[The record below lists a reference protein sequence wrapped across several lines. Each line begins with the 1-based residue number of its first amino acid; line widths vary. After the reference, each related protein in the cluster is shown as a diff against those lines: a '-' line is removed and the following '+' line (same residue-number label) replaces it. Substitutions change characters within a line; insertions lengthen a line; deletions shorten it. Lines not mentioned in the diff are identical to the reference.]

1 MENVLMSLFYDKKKG
16 LFAVEPKEVIN
27 LQRLIQIYK
36 SDFVKLKTSEV
47 QNPELTQEQK
57 QELKKNL
64 PFITPYS
71 CSTYRSKENVYHLNS
86 NIICLDFDKLEPQ
99 NARLLKYQLS
109 ENESTIL
116 TAISPRANGVKAIIY
131 LPKKQEKNTHL
142 AELINRFD
150 LHQDKPTSQQ
160 IENHYYFQKHNLE
173 TILSKLGVTEVADI
187 SQLKTVQPFLIAYD
201 QDLYYNLNAKPL
213 DVELSDY
220 VHQEREPYIPT
231 INEVTEYIRK
241 ERESLE
247 KRFESKDFNEVIK
260 KRIAGFLRK
269 KVDFICL
276 DMLNASNRHKQICRC
291 IDVLEYL
298 HYLPEIKNEVIDSL
312 KNGIIKMYGNE
323 IDAKNSN
330 AFKSFEALKI
340 VDRKSDKI
348 EEIIKEEIEKQ
359 RIETE
364 RIANSSKT
372 FAI

>member
-1 MENVLMSLFYDKKKG
+1 MENVLMSLFYDQKKG
-16 LFAVEPKEVIN
+16 IFSVEPKEVIN

-36 SDFVKLKTSEV
+36 SEFVKLKTSEI

-131 LPKKQEKNTHL
+131 LPKKQEHHTHL

-160 IENHYYFQKHNLE
+160 IENHYHFQKHNLQAV
-173 TILSKLGVTEVADI
+173 LSKLGITEIADLA
-187 SQLKTVQPFLIAYD
+187 QLKVVQPFLIAYD
-201 QDLYYNLNAKPL
+201 EYLYYNLNAKPL
-213 DVELSDY
+213 DVELLQY
-220 VHQEREPYIPT
+220 TPIEREPYIPT
-231 INEVTEYIRK
+231 IDEVTEYIRK
-241 ERESLE
+241 EREPLE
-247 KRFESKDFNEVIK
+247 KRFETKDFNEVIK

-298 HYLPEIKNEVIDSL
+298 HYLPGIENEIIETL
-312 KNGIIKMYGNE
+312 TNGITQMYGSE
-323 IDAKNSN
+323 KAAKNSN
-330 AFKSFEALKI
+330 AFKSFDALKI
-340 VDRKSDKI
+340 VDRKCDII